1 MTDREAE
8 AASAEEMRRLA
19 MADVWRAGKDSPRFR
34 HTSRP
39 AVLTARS
46 TYCVPVGSDEPCP
59 DCDAPGKELCHWYCP
74 RYEDGPDE

>member
-1 MTDREAE
+1 MTEPEVTPLTQPFD
-8 AASAEEMRRLA
+8 LI
-19 MADVWRAGKDSPRFR
+19 
-34 HTSRP
+34 

>member
-1 MTDREAE
+1 VPSDREAE

-39 AVLTARS
+39 AVLTARI
-46 TYCVPVGSDEPCP
+46 PVDS
-59 DCDAPGKELCHWYCP
+59 APGK
-74 RYEDGPDE
+74 DQDND

>member
-1 MTDREAE
+1 MPSDREAE
-8 AASAEEMRRLA
+8 AASAEDARRLA
-19 MADVWRAGKDSPRFR
+19 MADVWRAVLP
-34 HTSRP
+34 RP